1 MWILDRLYDGS
12 FDISE
17 RPCENDGEYQRLSES
32 CGKRYAAFERTLNEK
47 QRQDLE
53 ELHDAYGALYFLE
66 ERASFVHGFRVAMR
80 IFLDS
85 VCEGERELRDPE

>member
-17 RPCENDGEYQRLSES
+17 RPCESDGEYLRLSES
-32 CGKRYAAFERTLNEK
+32 CGKQYIAFEQTLNEK

-53 ELHDAYGALYFLE
+53 ELHDAYSALYFAE
-66 ERASFVHGFRVAMR
+66 KRASFVHGFRVAMR
-80 IFLDS
+80 NFLDS
-85 VCEGERELRDPE
+85 VCEGEWDIRTPG